1 MNQEQTLT
9 ADWSAVDV
17 NDEEESK
24 PASGVESEWAC
35 DIWKALK
42 ERLLRNRKG
51 KWCNFDDSETVPS
64 MGFLEIKVKL
74 DRGFFNLWWKQ
85 THEEEEEEEEAIICI
100 ALSIIINGYNW
111 EFDCYFFSC
120 IIFEDEHGARL
131 FLEVGNPKRNFGK
144 KIIIEKYETIPEM
157 MMGQFEDGLCI
168 CSFLAELLLQTIA
181 YYFFELLKE
190 PTIMYIIINILAKY
204 FL

>member
-85 THEEEEEEEEAIICI
+85 THEEVEEEEEAIICI

-131 FLEVGNPKRNFGK
+131 FFGGGKSKEKFRKENNNRKIWNNSVNDDGPVWRWALYLLVSCWIIASNNCLLFFRITKR
-144 KIIIEKYETIPEM
+144 T
-157 MMGQFEDGLCI
+157 
-168 CSFLAELLLQTIA
+168 
-181 YYFFELLKE
+181 YY
-190 PTIMYIIINILAKY
+190 YVY
-204 FL
+204 YY